1 MPGRVQQLR
10 VALLRL
16 LASSDGHPSA
26 SHLYDQ
32 IKDQFP
38 TTSPGTSYK
47 TLNLLR
53 ETGEALEL
61 GFSPIGTARLAV
73 RLVPSR

>member
-1 MPGRVQQLR
+1 LPGRVQQLR
-10 VALLRL
+10 VAMLRL

-32 IKDQFP
+32 IKGQFP
-38 TTSPGTSYK
+38 TTSPGTSCK
-47 TLNLLR
+47 TLNLLK

-73 RLVPSR
+73 RLVPRR